1 LTGLKSANVPIELE
15 SSYSMRV
22 PYPVVASEMNGAVN
36 PRSSFLDENQ
46 ATPDLAVKLGLAG
59 K

>member
-1 LTGLKSANVPIELE
+1 
-15 SSYSMRV
+15 MRL

-36 PRSSFLDENQ
+36 PRSSFLDENRG
-46 ATPDLAVKLGLAG
+46 TSDLAVKLGLAG